1 MEAYTVVKQLL
12 LPPGVILVFVA
23 VAFFLVRGTLG
34 RLLLFVAWSLL
45 LLMSLPGL
53 AVPLLG
59 TLESYPA
66 LDPDRLAELD
76 ADAIVVLGAGV
87 YSDAPEYGGHS
98 VSGNSL
104 QRTRYA
110 AWLHHRT
117 GLPVYVSGG
126 SGDRAP
132 GPAMVQVLKD
142 EYGVPVAGLE
152 RDSHN
157 TRENAEL
164 TAPMLRASKVRQ
176 ILLVTQAWHMP
187 RAVDAFERAGVDV
200 IAAPTAFITRDAK
213 GANQTWRDRY
223 TDWLPQA
230 SAFQVS
236 YYAMHELI
244 GQVYYGLRALVVSP
258 SAERSAS
265 LGAEG

>member
-1 MEAYTVVKQLL
+1 MEAYTVIKQLL
-12 LPPGVILVFVA
+12 LPPGIILVLLA
-23 VAFFLVRGTLG
+23 IAFLLVRGTLG
-34 RLLLFVAWSLL
+34 RLLLFVGWALL

-53 AVPLLG
+53 AVPFIG
-59 TLESYPA
+59 TLERYPA
-66 LDPDRLAELD
+66 LDPERLAELH

-87 YSDAPEYGGHS
+87 YSDAPEYGGHT

-104 QRTRYA
+104 QRIRYA

-117 GLPVYVSGG
+117 GLPLYVSGG
-126 SGDRAP
+126 AGDKAP
-132 GPAMVQVLKD
+132 GPVMVQVLKD

-157 TRENAEL
+157 TRENAEF
-164 TAPMLRASKVRQ
+164 TAPMLRADGVGR

-187 RAVDAFERAGVDV
+187 RAVEAFERAGVDV
-200 IAAPTAFITRDAK
+200 VAAPTSFITRDAK
-213 GANQTWRDRY
+213 RANQTWRDHY

-236 YYAMHELI
+236 YFAMHELI
-244 GQVYYGLRALVVSP
+244 GRVYYGLRDLVVNPAPEPGSV
-258 SAERSAS
+258 
-265 LGAEG
+265 GAEG